1 MPKRMTVF
9 LPDNYYHIYN
19 RGNNRQTVFFEPEN
33 YLYFLRGIK
42 KYLLP
47 VADVIAYCLMPTHYH
62 LMVRVKDLDKQ
73 NSEVFKTSEFSV
85 SKAMMRLSVSYT
97 KAINKRFERVGS
109 LFQGAFQ
116 AKAIKNS
123 THLLHL
129 CRYIHANP
137 VKDGLVASPEDWLYS
152 NYLEWLGEREGTLFD
167 PNFVK
172 DQFSSVE
179 EYKGFVRDYLR
190 AREHPEDVKLYLS
203 SFEE

>member
-116 AKAIKNS
+116 EKAIKNS